1 METLIM
7 YVTLICAYLVVFLI
21 AINAWLDKQT
31 LKRERVMSKAK
42 ERAFEAY
49 PYIEGYDVELPYP
62 STYDVNEGQRRAYM
76 AGYRQAMNDIIEKAM
91 DFLWEQNYPV
101 SIIEKCKI
109 YLQE

>member
-1 METLIM
+1 MG
-7 YVTLICAYLVVFLI
+7 
-21 AINAWLDKQT
+21 N
-31 LKRERVMSKAK
+31 AK

-62 STYDVNEGQRRAYM
+62 STYDVNECERKAYLE
-76 AGYRQAMNDIIEKAM
+76 GYRQAVGDIIEKVS